1 MDGET
6 LTKESSTKQNTRMKL
21 KDLEAMINEQ
31 ATVDRRYVGAAL
43 PALLRKTYLWMTFA
57 LIITGI
63 VAYGMTTVTY
73 TSIDGNVL
81 PIAFKI
87 FENRGAFWIIFI
99 AELAMVFVLSSR
111 IMRLSLG
118 TATLLFIAYSALNGV
133 MLSSIFLVYTM
144 ESIST
149 AFFVTAG
156 TFGAMS
162 LYGYFTKSSLDGLGK
177 YLTMALVGLLIAIV
191 VNLFLKS
198 GTFNLIVSAVAVVL
212 FTILTAYDTQKIKLM
227 LALQPDAGEGAQRI
241 ALLGALSLYLDF
253 INLFIYILQFFGS
266 RNN

>member
-1 MDGET
+1 
-6 LTKESSTKQNTRMKL
+6 MKL
-21 KDLEAMINEQ
+21 KDLEEMINQQE
-31 ATVDRRYVGAAL
+31 ATVDSRYVGAAL

-63 VAYGMTTVTY
+63 VAYGMTTVTF
-73 TSIDGNVL
+73 TTLDGTTL

-87 FENRGAFWIIFI
+87 FENKATFWILFI
-99 AELAMVFVLSSR
+99 AELAMVFILSAR
-111 IMRLSLG
+111 IMRLSL
-118 TATLLFIAYSALNGV
+118 TSATLLFIAYSALNGV
-133 MLSSIFLVYTM
+133 MLSSVFLIYTM
-144 ESIST
+144 ESIAT
-149 AFFVTAG
+149 AFFVTAA
-156 TFGAMS
+156 TFGVMS
-162 LYGYFTKSSLDGLGK
+162 LYGYFTKTSLDGLGK
-177 YLTMALVGLLIAIV
+177 YLGMALIGLIIALV
-191 VNLFLKS
+191 VNLFMKS
-198 GTFNLIVSAVAVVL
+198 GTFNLIISCVAVIL

>member
-1 MDGET
+1 
-6 LTKESSTKQNTRMKL
+6 MKL
-21 KDLEAMINEQ
+21 KDLETMINQQE
-31 ATVDRRYVGAAL
+31 ATVDSRYVGAAL

-57 LIITGI
+57 MIITGI
-63 VAYGMTTVTY
+63 VAYGMATVTY
-73 TSIDGNVL
+73 TAPDGSTL
-81 PIAFKI
+81 PIAFKL
-87 FENRGAFWIIFI
+87 FANRGAFWILFI
-99 AELAMVFVLSSR
+99 AELAMVFTLSAR
-111 IMRLSLG
+111 IMRLSLP
-118 TATLLFIAYSALNGV
+118 TATLLFIAYSALSGA
-133 MLSSIFLVYTM
+133 MLSSIFLAYTM
-144 ESIST
+144 QSIAS

-177 YLTMALVGLLIAIV
+177 YLTMGLVGLIIAIV
-191 VNLFLKS
+191 VNLFLHS
-198 GTFNLIVSAVAVVL
+198 GTLNLIVSAVAVVL
-212 FTILTAYDTQKIKLM
+212 FTILTAYDTQKIKIM

>member
-1 MDGET
+1 
-6 LTKESSTKQNTRMKL
+6 MKL
-21 KDLEAMINEQ
+21 KDLEEMINQQE
-31 ATVDRRYVGAAL
+31 ATVDSRYVGAAL

-63 VAYGMTTVTY
+63 VAYGMTTVTF
-73 TSIDGNVL
+73 TTLDGTTL

-87 FENRGAFWIIFI
+87 FENKATFWILFI
-99 AELAMVFVLSSR
+99 AELAMVFILSAR
-111 IMRLSLG
+111 IMRLSL
-118 TATLLFIAYSALNGV
+118 TSATLLFIAYSALNGV
-133 MLSSIFLVYTM
+133 MLSSVFLIYTM
-144 ESIST
+144 ESIAN
-149 AFFVTAG
+149 AFFVTAA
-156 TFGAMS
+156 TFGVMS
-162 LYGYFTKSSLDGLGK
+162 LYGYFTKTSLDGLGK
-177 YLTMALVGLLIAIV
+177 YLGMALIGLIIALV
-191 VNLFLKS
+191 VNLFMKS
-198 GTFNLIVSAVAVVL
+198 GTFNLIISCVAVIL

>member
-1 MDGET
+1 
-6 LTKESSTKQNTRMKL
+6 MKL

-191 VNLFLKS
+191 VNLFLKCCS
-198 GTFNLIVSAVAVVL
+198 PSSRPTTRRRSSSCLPCNRMPVRARSALPCSVPCRS
-212 FTILTAYDTQKIKLM
+212 TSTSSTCSSTSSSSS
-227 LALQPDAGEGAQRI
+227 AQETT
-241 ALLGALSLYLDF
+241 DD
-253 INLFIYILQFFGS
+253 
-266 RNN
+266 RNKP